1 MVSTRGVKFKFSEG
15 EKVLCYEPDPTKA
28 KVLYDSKVLKLVV
41 SHDSR
46 GRKVPEYL
54 IHFFGW
60 NNSWNRCVVEGF
72 ILPDNEENRNLQ
84 RKLAEDAAL
93 QLKGKSKRKLPP
105 IIKETLSKKECTQSK
120 KDMDNLRQIESP
132 EYQSESESEDDV
144 EKVAEI
150 EISQPLKE
158 QLEED
163 CYYITKKNKV
173 VKLPCEPNVISILE
187 SYVKHLAAN
196 LLCAAPPKNSK
207 ARNEPFIPE
216 DVESKLD
223 FCKEVMDGVR
233 IFFDFTLPH
242 LLLYQQEQKHYY
254 TVGTI
259 CRPICGAKRE
269 CQKNQDE
276 TTAADTKVGAV
287 TSDNGSQSEQ
297 NTSKECISS
306 AATVPASIRGRPSLR
321 NSSQISK
328 SELLNEESLTNGSAG
343 SILPTKN
350 KISNRSQLSK
360 AERRERA
367 SGTKRVLRSNDKQKG
382 ENSSAAVADS
392 SKRNSSESESCLP
405 TRPESPA
412 LSSSPSC
419 YGRGTPK
426 NVSCDASQST
436 TSNSSDIQSSSVL
449 QSQCPVS
456 SSNAAVPTVISSSN
470 QSINPLPPLNLS
482 VTNSICS
489 SASSTR
495 SSLSSPRFHFQAF
508 QPLNASGMLSEI
520 LSWNML
526 PSYVYE
532 QVPAPASLIYG
543 AQHLL
548 RLFVKL
554 PDLIYKM
561 NIPKKKLIPLMNNL
575 ADFLKYLSER
585 REEIFLP
592 SAYVDVNETC
602 GTEQMYS

>member
-1 MVSTRGVKFKFSEG
+1 MVSTRGVKFKFSVG

-41 SHDSR
+41 SHDNR

-93 QLKGKSKRKLPP
+93 QLKGKNKRKLPP
-105 IIKETLSKKECTQSK
+105 IIKETLSKKECTERK
-120 KDMDNLRQIESP
+120 KEMDSLSQIDSP
-132 EYQSESESEDDV
+132 EYLSESESEDDM

-163 CYYITKKNKV
+163 RCYITRKNKV
-173 VKLPCEPNVISILE
+173 VKLPCETNVVSILE

-233 IFFDFTLPH
+233 IYFDFTLPH
-242 LLLYQQEQKHYY
+242 LLLYQQEQKQYY

-259 CRPICGAKRE
+259 CRPVCGVKRE
-269 CQKNQDE
+269 CQKTQDE
-276 TTAADTKVGAV
+276 NAPTDAKV
-287 TSDNGSQSEQ
+287 SDNGSQLEQ
-297 NTSKECISS
+297 NSSKEGGI
-306 AATVPASIRGRPSLR
+306 AAVSTTIRGRPSLR
-321 NSSQISK
+321 NSSHISK
-328 SELLNEESLTNGSAG
+328 TELPNEEFSANGNAG
-343 SILPTKN
+343 STPSMKDRGNSRLH
-350 KISNRSQLSK
+350 LSK
-360 AERRERA
+360 EKREKT
-367 SGTKRVLRSNDKQKG
+367 SGTKRVLRSNDKQKA
-382 ENSSAAVADS
+382 EHSNTAIADS
-392 SKRNSSESESCLP
+392 SKRSSSESESSFP

-412 LSSSPSC
+412 LSSSPSG

-426 NVSCDASQST
+426 NVPCDPSQSA
-436 TSNSSDIQSSSVL
+436 TSYSSDIQSLSVL
-449 QSQCPVS
+449 HSQCPVS
-456 SSNAAVPTVISSSN
+456 SSNAAASTVISSSN
-470 QSINPLPPLNLS
+470 QSINFPPPLNLS

-489 SASSTR
+489 SASSTQ
-495 SSLSSPRFHFQAF
+495 SSLSSPRFHFHAF

-526 PSYVYE
+526 PPFVYE

-561 NIPKKKLIPLMNNL
+561 NIPKKKLIPLMHNL
-575 ADFLKYLSER
+575 ADFVRYLSDR

-592 SAYVDVNETC
+592 SAYVDANETS
-602 GTEQMYS
+602 GTEHMYS